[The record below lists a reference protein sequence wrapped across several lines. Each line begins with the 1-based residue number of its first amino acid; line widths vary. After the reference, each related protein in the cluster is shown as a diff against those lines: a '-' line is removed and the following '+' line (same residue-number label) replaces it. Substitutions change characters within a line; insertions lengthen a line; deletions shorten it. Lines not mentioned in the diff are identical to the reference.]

1 MKDKKYM
8 LAPEGK
14 KILISLLLLSLLL
27 GITGYYYNYQ
37 ILIILYF
44 ISGFLLIF
52 SCNFF
57 RDPIRNSPSDTSL
70 IVSPADGKVVRIDE
84 VNDNK
89 VGKNSTRISIFLNV
103 FNVHVNRTPLTA
115 EIEEV
120 SYKVGNF
127 KAAFDHKASDE
138 NERTNILFSADNFN
152 FRVLQIAGLIAR
164 RIHCYAEVD
173 KEMIKGDRL
182 GFIMFGSRT
191 DIIFPNSVEIKIE
204 VGDKVKGGE
213 TVIGKLS

>member
-191 DIIFPNSVEIKIE
+191 DIIFPNSIEIKVKIGE
-204 VGDKVKGGE
+204 KVKGGE
-213 TVIGKLS
+213 TIIGKLS

>member
-1 MKDKKYM
+1 M

-14 KILISLLLLSLLL
+14 KILISLILLSLLL

-138 NERTNILFSADNFN
+138 NERTNILFNTS
-152 FRVLQIAGLIAR
+152 
-164 RIHCYAEVD
+164 
-173 KEMIKGDRL
+173 
-182 GFIMFGSRT
+182 
-191 DIIFPNSVEIKIE
+191 KIN
-204 VGDKVKGGE
+204 
-213 TVIGKLS
+213 

>member
-57 RDPIRNSPSDTSL
+57 RDPIRNSPLDISL

-138 NERTNILFSADNFN
+138 NERTNILFNSSKINY
-152 FRVLQIAGLIAR
+152 RVLQIAGLIAR
-164 RIHCYAEVD
+164 RIHCYAQVG
-173 KEMIKGDRL
+173 KEMKKGDRL

-191 DIIFPNSVEIKIE
+191 DIIFPNSIE
-204 VGDKVKGGE
+204 VKVKIGEKVKGGE
-213 TVIGKLS
+213 TIIGKLS